1 MKQPAISTT
10 LKRFVQ
16 EQIFFLKN
24 LNYSIFF
31 HEDGLTSYAAM
42 ATKLTKIRG
51 CYVFHPRGG
60 TEKSRIPPSPG
71 RPFKYSPLITGHFLL

>member
-1 MKQPAISTT
+1 MKQPAISTA

-51 CYVFHPRGG
+51 YVFHPRGD
-60 TEKSRIPPSPG
+60 TEKSRIPPP
-71 RPFKYSPLITGHFLL
+71 PCVP